1 MADRMMWNVCVLN
14 APKPDP
20 NEKRHWTKIGIAFE
34 GKKPGS
40 IRIILNAHP
49 IGNDLFLFEKT
60 DAPLDQRR
68 PDPVVE
74 VHPGESG
81 DPVGGGDPDDEI
93 PF

>member
-14 APKPDP
+14 APKRDP

-49 IGNDLFLFEKT
+49 VGNDLFLFEKT
-60 DAPLDQRR
+60 DAPIDRM
-68 PDPVVE
+68 
-74 VHPGESG
+74 GS
-81 DPVGGGDPDDEI
+81 DPVGDEDPDEAI